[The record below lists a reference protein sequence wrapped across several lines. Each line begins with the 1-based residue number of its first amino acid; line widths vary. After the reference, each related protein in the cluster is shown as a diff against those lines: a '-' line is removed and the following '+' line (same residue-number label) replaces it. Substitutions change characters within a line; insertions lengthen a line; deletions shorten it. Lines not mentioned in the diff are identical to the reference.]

1 MKGANQLFNGFLII
15 EAFQDWQ
22 TEGLTQLV
30 LTWQLRYR
38 KRHERSPS
46 DNSCDFFFQ
55 YVRSE
60 TPSVFLF
67 ERYCPSGLLS
77 LPPNPCRSNISS
89 RTFRL
94 ARTMAQAPRIAMARF
109 QSSSTHCTITSS
121 LPH

>member
-67 ERYCPSGLLS
+67 ERYCPRGQRFCMHVPSGKQSCNL
-77 LPPNPCRSNISS
+77 
-89 RTFRL
+89 
-94 ARTMAQAPRIAMARF
+94 
-109 QSSSTHCTITSS
+109 SSSVGDGTA
-121 LPH
+121 